1 MNNEYSCSM
10 CNKIL
15 NIKNKNLILNIKI
28 LIFNWNFANYNNAT
42 HCGRLESC
50 RWRQC
55 PHRPTVLALAM
66 IQLEVGEWKLDGE
79 QHQQGVAMARQEIK
93 AAGRIRSFILNQNN
107 VVSMPNASKR
117 RHFDEEKN

>member
-10 CNKIL
+10 CNK
-15 NIKNKNLILNIKI
+15 ILNIKI

-55 PHRPTVLALAM
+55 SHRPTVLALAM
-66 IQLEVGEWKLDGE
+66 LQLEVGEWKLDGE
-79 QHQQGVAMARQEIK
+79 QHQQGVAMAKQEIK

-107 VVSMPNASKR
+107 VVSMPNASNDVVLMKKKIS
-117 RHFDEEKN
+117 F

>member
-1 MNNEYSCSM
+1 M

-55 PHRPTVLALAM
+55 PHRPPVLALAM
-66 IQLEVGEWKLDGE
+66 LQLEVGEWKLDGE

-93 AAGRIRSFILNQNN
+93 AAGRIRSFILNQN
-107 VVSMPNASKR
+107 PNASNDVVLMKKKIS
-117 RHFDEEKN
+117 F